1 MSTPLTLPQHKGPKP
16 HTPFKLR
23 VLDGCARVLK
33 SHMAKVGV
41 NELLGAQAHDLSKT
55 PPAAFLAMG
64 TLHKCCPTSPLAMHV
79 AWERNRGRQRWG
91 GGPLRGGPLTQLL
104 AQGGRVLQYDPQ
116 CSFKNFCFRP
126 KSIPTHSGNAPMP
139 KWCPRVL
146 SIMTQTP

>member
-91 GGPLRGGPLTQLL
+91 GDHSEGDHSPSFWPKVDVCCNTTPSAVSRISVFDPKASPRTL
-104 AQGGRVLQYDPQ
+104 ATHPCRNGVRV
-116 CSFKNFCFRP
+116 CSP
-126 KSIPTHSGNAPMP
+126 S
-139 KWCPRVL
+139 
-146 SIMTQTP
+146 